1 MQAKLIP
8 GETITIKQ
16 IGGKDAYIRID
27 ENLKRSME
35 HNTMQLTDAL
45 RLLTVLDLPPD
56 KIPLG
61 TLSRAQ
67 QIVVYLQKKLFVV
80 YLYYMAQERKLIYQ
94 HTFSDEHV
102 MMNHRMDDY
111 FEILLEGTPESND
124 DDNQDTRK

>member
-1 MQAKLIP
+1 MAF
-8 GETITIKQ
+8 
-16 IGGKDAYIRID
+16 
-27 ENLKRSME
+27 S
-35 HNTMQLTDAL
+35 
-45 RLLTVLDLPPD
+45 
-56 KIPLG
+56 
-61 TLSRAQ
+61 
-67 QIVVYLQKKLFVV
+67 LQKNFFVV